1 MATIGSAIV
10 YGDQDD
16 RLSKLR
22 KELKEWERAFSAAHE
37 GRKAGRE
44 DIKQHPDIGLR
55 SQCWQLLIKAQ
66 LRSSKQIQVIRQ
78 ITNFSSAT
86 SSR

>member
-1 MATIGSAIV
+1 MHEDRE
-10 YGDQDD
+10 DQ
-16 RLSKLR
+16 LLNLR

-55 SQCWQLLIKAQ
+55 DGFPSL
-66 LRSSKQIQVIRQ
+66 
-78 ITNFSSAT
+78 
-86 SSR
+86 

>member
-1 MATIGSAIV
+1 MATIDSAIMH
-10 YGDQDD
+10 GDLEDQS
-16 RLSKLR
+16 LKLR

-55 SQCWQLLIKAQ
+55 
-66 LRSSKQIQVIRQ
+66 
-78 ITNFSSAT
+78 T
-86 SSR
+86 SFPTL

>member
-1 MATIGSAIV
+1 MANIGSAIMHE
-10 YGDQDD
+10 DQEDQS
-16 RLSKLR
+16 SKLR

-55 SQCWQLLIKAQ
+55 SQYWQLLIKAK
-66 LRSSKQIQVIRQ
+66 LRSSKQIQVLRQ